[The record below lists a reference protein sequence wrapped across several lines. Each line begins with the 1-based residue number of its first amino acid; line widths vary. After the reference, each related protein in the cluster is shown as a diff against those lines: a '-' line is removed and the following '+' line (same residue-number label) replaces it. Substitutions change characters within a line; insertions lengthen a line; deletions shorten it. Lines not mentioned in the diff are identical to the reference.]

1 MDWIDLALAQGEAR
15 LSEALSGLSTEDLKV
30 LKSQL
35 LSVLHVE
42 DAEIERATVRI
53 LIERARAFALPVS
66 LWARP
71 TDASWS
77 IRDAGEQHL
86 SAHGLVSTDERLV
99 SVQGL
104 YQRFRASK
112 RSKGAKVNQ
121 AKLAATGF
129 RCQICGLR
137 FCNEDLEK
145 WSIVS
150 PHGYRG
156 IPKPDPMKMHWTNP
170 EYLLPSIDHDWPI
183 STYGDN
189 SPENQRV
196 VCVGCNGGK
205 ANFVALEQTYAWTG
219 MVERGQLEEGTVS
232 RALFYA
238 QLRRQPKCIHTGATA
253 ATTELSVE
261 LKDPAKPV
269 VLDNLITVTGPNNG

>member
-1 MDWIDLALAQGEAR
+1 MDWIDFALAQDEAS
-15 LSEALSGLSTEDLKV
+15 LSEALTGLPADDLKL

-42 DAEIERATVRI
+42 ADEFERSTIRI
-53 LIERARAFALPVS
+53 LIERTRAFALPLS
-66 LWARP
+66 LWTRP
-71 TDASWS
+71 SDASWS
-77 IRDAGEQHL
+77 IRDAGDQHL
-86 SAHGLVSTDERLV
+86 AAHGLASTDERLV

-104 YQRFRASK
+104 YQRFTVSK

-121 AKLAATGF
+121 QKLATAGF

-156 IPKPDPMKMHWTNP
+156 TPKPDPLKLHWTNP

-189 SPENQRV
+189 SPENQKV
-196 VCVGCNGGK
+196 VCSGCNGGK
-205 ANFVALEQTYAWTG
+205 ANFVALEQTNAWTG
-219 MVERGQLEEGTVS
+219 MVERGQLEGGTVS
-232 RALFYA
+232 MALFYA
-238 QLRRQPKCIHTGATA
+238 QLRRHPKCSRTGATA
-253 ATTELSVE
+253 ETTELSVD
-261 LKDPAKPV
+261 LKDPARPV
-269 VLDNLITVTGPNNG
+269 VLDNLITVTGPNN

>member
-1 MDWIDLALAQGEAR
+1 MDWIDFALAKDEASLR
-15 LSEALSGLSTEDLKV
+15 EALTGLPVDQLKL

-35 LSVLHVE
+35 LSVLGA
-42 DAEIERATVRI
+42 DADEYERSTIRI
-53 LIERARAFALPVS
+53 LIERTRAFALPLS
-66 LWARP
+66 LWTRP
-71 TDASWS
+71 LDASWS
-77 IRDAGEQHL
+77 IRDAGVQHL
-86 SAHGLVSTDERLV
+86 VAHGLLSTEERLV

-104 YQRFRASK
+104 YQRFRVRK
-112 RSKGAKVNQ
+112 RSKGAKINQ
-121 AKLAATGF
+121 KKLEAAGF

-156 IPKPDPMKMHWTNP
+156 TPKPDPLKIHWTSP
-170 EYLLPSIDHDWPI
+170 AYLLPSIDHDWPI

-189 SPENQRV
+189 SPENQKV
-196 VCVGCNGGK
+196 VCTGCNGGK

-219 MVERGQLEEGTVS
+219 ILEREQLEDGAVS
-232 RALFYA
+232 TALFYA
-238 QLRRQPKCIHTGATA
+238 QLRRHPRCSRTGATA
-253 ATTELSVE
+253 ETTELSVN

-269 VLDNLITVTGPNNG
+269 VLDNLITVTGPNN